1 MCVPQTF
8 EALQSSRRDF
18 LRLAAGTVL
27 GAALGGVAKLRAPV
41 TAEAR
46 SVTVNNVQDLTH
58 VLHPRFPSFNPAFFP
73 KFERKTF
80 VTIKK
85 DGFYGNVL
93 TYWEHSGTH
102 MDAPHH
108 FVTGRW
114 MVHQIPAGRLI
125 APAVVIHIHER
136 AATSA
141 DAQVTPDDIRAYER
155 RFGRIPRGAL
165 VFMHSGW
172 EARVNDEAAYRNP
185 DAKGTMHFPGFH
197 PEAAELLV
205 QERDIVGIGVDTL
218 SLDYGASTDFKTHV
232 TILGANK
239 YGLENVA
246 NLARIPPRGATVFV
260 GGPRIQDGS
269 GGPTRVIAVW

>member
-1 MCVPQTF
+1 VCVPQTF
-8 EALQSSRRDF
+8 QVVHRSRREF
-18 LRLAAGTVL
+18 LKLAAGAAVGTAMA
-27 GAALGGVAKLRAPV
+27 GAAQLTAPLRV
-41 TAEAR
+41 EAR
-46 SVTVNNVQDLTH
+46 SIAVNTIQDLTH
-58 VLHPRFPSFNPAFFP
+58 VLHPGFPSFNPAFFP

-108 FVTGRW
+108 FVSGTW
-114 MVHQIPAGRLI
+114 MVHQIPAGRLV

-136 AATSA
+136 AARSA

-155 RFGRIPRGAL
+155 RYGRIPRGAL
-165 VFMHSGW
+165 VLMHSGW
-172 EARVNDEAAYRNP
+172 EARVGDQQAYRNP
-185 DAKGTMHFPGFH
+185 DAKGVMHFPGFH

-205 QERDIVGIGVDTL
+205 KERAIVGIGVDTL
-218 SLDYGASTDFKTHV
+218 SLDFGASTDFKTHV

-246 NLARIPPRGATVFV
+246 NLAKIPPRGATVFV
-260 GGPRIQDGS
+260 GAPRVQDGS

>member
-1 MCVPQTF
+1 MCVPETF
-8 EALQSSRRDF
+8 EAVRNSRREF
-18 LRLAAGTVL
+18 LKLAAGAAVGTAMA
-27 GAALGGVAKLRAPV
+27 GAAQLTAPF

-46 SVTVNNVQDLTH
+46 SVNVNNVQDLTH
-58 VLHPRFPSFNPAFFP
+58 VLHPGFPSFNPAFFP

-136 AATSA
+136 AMSRA
-141 DAQVTPDDIRAYER
+141 DSQVTPDDVRAYER
-155 RFGRIPRGAL
+155 GNGRIPRGAL

-172 EARVNDEAAYRNP
+172 ESRVNDENAFRNA
-185 DAKGTMHFPGFH
+185 DAKGVMHFPGFH
-197 PEAAELLV
+197 PEASEMLV
-205 QERDIVGIGVDTL
+205 KDRDIVGIGVDTL

-246 NLARIPPRGATVFV
+246 NLARIPAKGATVFV
-260 GGPRIQDGS
+260 GGPRVQDGS
-269 GGPTRVIAVW
+269 GGPTRLIAVW

>member
-8 EALQSSRRDF
+8 EALQGSRRDF

-27 GAALGGVAKLRAPV
+27 GTALAGAAKLSAPV
-41 TAEAR
+41 VAEAR
-46 SVTVNNVQDLTH
+46 SITVNHVQDLTH
-58 VLHPRFPSFNPAFFP
+58 VLHRGFPSFNPAFFP

-125 APAVVIHIHER
+125 APAVVVHIHER

-141 DAQVTPDDIRAYER
+141 DAQVTPADLQAYER

-172 EARVNDEAAYRNP
+172 EARVADEAAYRNP

-205 QERDIVGIGVDTL
+205 KEREIVGIGVDTL

-260 GGPRIQDGS
+260 GGPRVQDGS